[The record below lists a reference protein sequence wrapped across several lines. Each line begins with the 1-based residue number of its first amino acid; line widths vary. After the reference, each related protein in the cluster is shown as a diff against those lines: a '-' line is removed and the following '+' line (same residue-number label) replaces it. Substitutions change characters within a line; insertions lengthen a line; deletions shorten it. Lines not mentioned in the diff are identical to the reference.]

1 MSSVASHR
9 PYVISWNLTNRCNLK
24 CVHCYLD
31 AGSQSVRRLSTGG
44 FADRSELDTP
54 ECLSIIDQIAGFA
67 PEALIILTGGEP
79 LLRRDILEIIR
90 HGKQNDLWMVCGTNG
105 VLITRRLA
113 DILKE
118 AGLRG
123 LALSLDALDPKI
135 HDRFRGVE
143 GAWTNTVEGA
153 QILRQADF
161 SFIVQTTVAKHNF
174 RDIEAIASFAF
185 AKMGAKVF
193 NLYFLVPTG
202 RGKFVS
208 DIRPE
213 EYKVVLDTLL
223 RIQKTYDGK
232 MVVNAKCA
240 PHFSRHLFENDRDS
254 KFLKSFAGGAGGCP
268 AGTHYMGIRPNGDMT
283 PCPYLPLFGGN
294 LRERSISEIWNH
306 TELFQRIRER
316 DHLGDRCGECE
327 FNTKCGGCRARA
339 FGATGDFMAEDAL
352 CDYTPGKYD
361 RESITFGSGVEYGLS
376 REGVSSDS
384 LSWDPEAEERI
395 KAIPAFVRGMV
406 RKRVESYCLQ
416 NNAER
421 VTVAMLA
428 EIRSRMP
435 TPKLFGKKT
444 FRN

>member
-90 HGKQNDLWMVCGTNG
+90 YGKQNDLWMVCGTNG

-143 GAWTNTVEGA
+143 GAWRNTVEGA

-174 RDIEAIASFAF
+174 RDIEAIASFVF
-185 AKMGAKVF
+185 AKD
-193 NLYFLVPTG
+193 G
-202 RGKFVS
+202 RK
-208 DIRPE
+208 
-213 EYKVVLDTLL
+213 
-223 RIQKTYDGK
+223 
-232 MVVNAKCA
+232 
-240 PHFSRHLFENDRDS
+240 
-254 KFLKSFAGGAGGCP
+254 
-268 AGTHYMGIRPNGDMT
+268 
-283 PCPYLPLFGGN
+283 
-294 LRERSISEIWNH
+294 
-306 TELFQRIRER
+306 
-316 DHLGDRCGECE
+316 
-327 FNTKCGGCRARA
+327 
-339 FGATGDFMAEDAL
+339 
-352 CDYTPGKYD
+352 
-361 RESITFGSGVEYGLS
+361 GL
-376 REGVSSDS
+376 
-384 LSWDPEAEERI
+384 
-395 KAIPAFVRGMV
+395 
-406 RKRVESYCLQ
+406 
-416 NNAER
+416 
-421 VTVAMLA
+421 
-428 EIRSRMP
+428 
-435 TPKLFGKKT
+435 
-444 FRN
+444 